1 MLQMTHELELDPEN
15 KIETHRLETPD
26 FRLVLTSF
34 RGLQRV
40 QFLLACCV
48 ADPGTS
54 PKIPR
59 WVRYVPDDID
69 TPLEALRGDV
79 ELLDDGL
86 LTVLCSPNPHFPA
99 ALFVRKGFQVRLP
112 TEAVPKIRPAIDA
125 AFQHAESFSQ

>member
-40 QFLLACCV
+40 QFLLACC
-48 ADPGTS
+48 ADEPGTS
-54 PKIPR
+54 PKIHR
-59 WVRYVPDDID
+59 WIRCVPDDTQ

-112 TEAVPKIRPAIDA
+112 AAAVPQLRPVIDA